1 MSASYA
7 RPPRASGFPAP
18 PRPYSTVPDLPDH
31 PPPRALASPHHAA
44 AAAAARLPGPVRGF
58 HPGSV
63 PPMARRNYARELLAA
78 LCFPFA
84 LVAFEGSVLSVL
96 VRLIYEGRVDD
107 RLLNY
112 VAAFVAVVPALA
124 NVSSFAWV
132 RLSHA
137 RDKIRTITLLN
148 STMLA
153 LVLLLALMP
162 RNATGLIA
170 VAAIAIVA
178 RTCWAGFTTLR
189 STVWKQNYPDNAR
202 ARITGRFGQ
211 VGPTLLALLSLG
223 LGLAMNAAERLDQ
236 TLATLAL
243 ALGSFSSPLP
253 DLSTLVF
260 RVFVPVGALIASV
273 GLFAWRRVRVREARN
288 LIRAEA
294 AADRASGPSFNPV
307 RLVAVL
313 RRDRAYDRFMTAQ
326 LLLGLG
332 NIMSMSLLAIV
343 LREVFGVTYF
353 QGLLVSTAITLLLI
367 PVSIPFWARLFD
379 RTHILEFRAIHSWV
393 FVAALSLLLVAT
405 RLELFWLMYVFA
417 VLKGIAFGGGMLGW
431 TLGHLDFAP
440 KDQVTQYMG
449 VHVTLTGLRGI
460 LAWVFG
466 VTLYEGLNRLQPGAG
481 TWIFAL
487 CIALTLAGALMFVHQ
502 ARHLRQ
508 RTHAER
514 TGPEREG
521 DAPGSGPG
529 EPPGA

>member
-1 MSASYA
+1 MPDATA
-7 RPPRASGFPAP
+7 QPPS
-18 PRPYSTVPDLPDH
+18 S
-31 PPPRALASPHHAA
+31 SPHPGPPQGPHPGPHAA
-44 AAAAARLPGPVRGF
+44 ATAAADRLPGALRRF

-63 PPMARRNYARELLAA
+63 PPMARANYAKELLAA
-78 LCFPFA
+78 ICFPFA
-84 LVAFEGSVLSVL
+84 LVVFEGSVLSVL

-112 VAAFVAVVPALA
+112 ASAFIAVVPALA

-137 RDKIRTITLLN
+137 RDKIRAITILN

-153 LVLLLALMP
+153 LVVLLAFMP
-162 RNATGLIA
+162 RNTAGLIA
-170 VAAIAIVA
+170 IAAIAIVA

-211 VGPTLLALLSLG
+211 VGPTLLAVLSLSLG
-223 LGLAMNAAERLDQ
+223 AAMNAAERLDQ
-236 TLATLAL
+236 HLANIAL
-243 ALGSFSSPLP
+243 AFASFTSPLP

-260 RVFVPVGALIASV
+260 RVFVPVGAVIATVALVS
-273 GLFAWRRVRVREARN
+273 WRRIRVRERRA
-288 LIRAEA
+288 LSRAEA
-294 AADRASGPSFNPV
+294 ASDRASAPSFNPV
-307 RLVAVL
+307 RLIAVL
-313 RRDRAYDRFMTAQ
+313 RKDRAYDRFMTAQ

-343 LREVFGVTYF
+343 LREVFSVTYF
-353 QGLLVSTAITLLLI
+353 AGLLVSTAITLLVMPL
-367 PVSIPFWARLFD
+367 SIPFWARLFD
-379 RTHILEFRAIHSWV
+379 RTHILEFRAIHSWI
-393 FVAALSLLLVAT
+393 FVVALSILLVAT
-405 RLELFWLMYVFA
+405 RLELFWLMVVFA
-417 VLKGIAFGGGMLGW
+417 ILKGVAFGGGMLGW

-460 LAWVFG
+460 IAWAFG
-466 VTLYEGLNRLQPGAG
+466 VTLYEGLERLQTGAG
-481 TWIFAL
+481 TWIFTV
-487 CIALTLAGALMFVHQ
+487 CILMTLIGALMFVSQ
-502 ARHLRQ
+502 ARHLRK
-508 RTHAER
+508 RARVER
-514 TGPEREG
+514 TG